1 MADRVPT
8 SAIRSKLLQLRQT
21 SDPSLKR
28 QTSVAAGKN
37 ANSARDKRISVL
49 TAGDLAVRIH
59 DLSAMIEKLAIAI
72 DAMQAADHSISAITE
87 LVRLA
92 QALVRRAQETTDV
105 TVRATL
111 AGQFDALLPEIDL
124 LAGRANVNG
133 INLRGGNDITSSRSE
148 DVRATVTV
156 ASFSDGAAGD
166 LAIKPS
172 QKNWATIAD
181 IDLTAAEV
189 KLATVV
195 LRSQA
200 QALRS
205 SWSTLQIRQH
215 FAKAMAD
222 ALQASMDNLV
232 SADSREERANLLALQ
247 GRQHVSTTAL
257 SVAAEAGQNVLRL
270 F

>member
-28 QTSVAAGKN
+28 QTSVAAGET
-37 ANSARDKRISVL
+37 ANSARDKQLSVL

-72 DAMQAADHSISAITE
+72 AAIQAADHSISAITE

-124 LAGRANVNG
+124 LAGRAN
-133 INLRGGNDITSSRSE
+133 INLLGTSRFHEAKMLGLQLPAPRSKMQ
-148 DVRATVTV
+148 RP
-156 ASFSDGAAGD
+156 
-166 LAIKPS
+166 AI
-172 QKNWATIAD
+172 
-181 IDLTAAEV
+181 
-189 KLATVV
+189 
-195 LRSQA
+195 
-200 QALRS
+200 
-205 SWSTLQIRQH
+205 
-215 FAKAMAD
+215 
-222 ALQASMDNLV
+222 
-232 SADSREERANLLALQ
+232 
-247 GRQHVSTTAL
+247 
-257 SVAAEAGQNVLRL
+257 
-270 F
+270 

>member
-1 MADRVPT
+1 MR
-8 SAIRSKLLQLRQT
+8 IR
-21 SDPSLKR
+21 
-28 QTSVAAGKN
+28 
-37 ANSARDKRISVL
+37 
-49 TAGDLAVRIH
+49 

-72 DAMQAADHSISAITE
+72 NAIQAADHSISAITE

-133 INLRGGNDITSSRSE
+133 INLLGGNDLTISRSE
-148 DVRATVTV
+148 DARAAVTV
-156 ASFSDGAAGD
+156 ASFKAAAND

-172 QKNWATIAD
+172 QKNWATIAG
-181 IDLTAAEV
+181 IDLAAAEV

-200 QALRS
+200 QALRA
-205 SWSTLQIRQH
+205 SWSTLQIRQG
-215 FAKAMAD
+215 FAKEMVD
-222 ALQASMDNLV
+222 ALHTGMDNLA
-232 SADSREERANLLALQ
+232 SADSRDERANLLALR
-247 GRQHVSTTAL
+247 GRQHLSTTAL
-257 SVAAEAGQNVLRL
+257 SMAAQAGQNVLRL

>member
-28 QTSVAAGKN
+28 QTSVAAGET
-37 ANSARDKRISVL
+37 ANSARDKRLSVL

-72 DAMQAADHSISAITE
+72 AAIQAADHSISAITE

-124 LAGRANVNG
+124 LAGRAN
-133 INLRGGNDITSSRSE
+133 INLLGRNDLTISRSE
-148 DVRATVTV
+148 DVRAAVTG
-156 ASFSDGAAGD
+156 ASFKDAAAGD
-166 LAIKPS
+166 LAIKLS

-181 IDLTAAEV
+181 IDLAAAEV
-189 KLATVV
+189 RLAAVV
-195 LRSQA
+195 LRSRA

-205 SWSTLQIRQH
+205 SWSALQIRQD
-215 FAKAMAD
+215 FVKAMVD
-222 ALQASMDNLV
+222 ALQTGIDNLT
-232 SADSREERANLLALQ
+232 SASREERANLLALR
-247 GRQHVSTTAL
+247 GRQHLSTTAL
-257 SVAAEAGQNVLRL
+257 SMAAQAEQNVLRL